1 MPDNRNVRRNHS
13 NMNTERRQFRRFL
26 ADDRSF
32 ACLRPHFGK
41 LGKIKDIS
49 RGGLAFE
56 YICTKGSEEKS
67 SAIDIF
73 LSGDRFYLPKMP
85 CRVVYDLQKGE
96 DLTSISNFQVRK
108 CGLEFGELTGEQK
121 YKLKLFLN
129 TYSTGTA

>member
-1 MPDNRNVRRNHS
+1 MSDNRNVKRNHS

-56 YICTKGSEEKS
+56 YIYSKGYEEES

-85 CRVVYDLQKGE
+85 CRVVNDLPIGE
-96 DLTSISNFQVRK
+96 DLTSISNFQVRR
-108 CGLEFGELTGEQK
+108 CGLEFGELTEEQEH
-121 YKLKLFLN
+121 KLKLFLN
-129 TYSTGTA
+129 TYLTGTA

>member
-1 MPDNRNVRRNHS
+1 MSDNRNVRRNHS

-56 YICTKGSEEKS
+56 YIYSKGCEEES

-85 CRVVYDLQKGE
+85 CRVVNDLQIGE
-96 DLTSISNFQVRK
+96 DLTSISNFQVRR
-108 CGLEFGELTGEQK
+108 CGVKFGQLTEEQER
-121 YKLKLFLN
+121 KLKLFLN
-129 TYSTGTA
+129 TYLTGTA

>member
-1 MPDNRNVRRNHS
+1 MFGNRNVGRNHS
-13 NMNTERRQFRRFL
+13 NMNTERRRFRRFS

-32 ACLRPHFGK
+32 ACLRPHFAK
-41 LGKIKDIS
+41 LGKINDIS

-56 YICTKGSEEKS
+56 YIRSQGSKEES

-85 CRVVYDLQKGE
+85 CRVIYDLQIGE
-96 DLTSISNFQVRK
+96 DLTSISDFQVRRSGVK
-108 CGLEFGELTGEQK
+108 FGQLTEKQEH
-121 YKLKLFLN
+121 KLKLFLN